1 MHLKQILNEA
11 KERTT
16 RAAVLQV
23 TAGLEMSSG
32 ISEAKCDEQHPL
44 ERVKEITLHTWQD
57 WACQGSNTACGPCIW
72 IWVRGKAQGRGDKCK
87 LMQC

>member
-32 ISEAKCDEQHPL
+32 ISEANVMSSTLLRGSKRLLCTRGRTGHAKGATQH
-44 ERVKEITLHTWQD
+44 VDHVF
-57 WACQGSNTACGPCIW
+57 GYG
-72 IWVRGKAQGRGDKCK
+72 
-87 LMQC
+87 